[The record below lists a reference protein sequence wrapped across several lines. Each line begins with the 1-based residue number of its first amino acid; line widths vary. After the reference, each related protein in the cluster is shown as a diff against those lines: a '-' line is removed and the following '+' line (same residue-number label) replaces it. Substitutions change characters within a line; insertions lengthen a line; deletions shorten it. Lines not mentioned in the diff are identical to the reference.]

1 MKAVIQRVKGSSV
14 SVDGKIIGRIGKG
27 MLVLLGVAKGD
38 TDRQVEDLV
47 AKVTHL
53 RMFEDEQGKMNL
65 SAKECQAEFL
75 VVSQF
80 TLLANCDKGRRP
92 SFDGAA
98 APEQAKVIYELFISK
113 LRSHNFKVE
122 TGQFAAMMD
131 VSLVND
137 GPVTFVLDG

>member
-1 MKAVIQRVKGSSV
+1 
-14 SVDGKIIGRIGKG
+14 
-27 MLVLLGVAKGD
+27 MLIFLGVAKGD